1 MRDLNDYQDQ
11 YSDYPFEEILVK
23 YRKKKII
30 EILRQYNP
38 SKILEIGCGYD
49 PIVMHYDNFDEFCIV
64 EPTSRF
70 HENASRVL
78 TTHKKKH
85 QILLRKE
92 FLENDTDFLKD
103 RDFDFVILAGLLH
116 EVESPNT
123 MLQSVHSILKKDA
136 ILHINVPNAHSLHRL
151 IALHAGLIEDIC
163 ELSESNKRFQQNT
176 VFQLDQIK
184 HLLVENSFEILDSGT
199 IFIKP
204 FTHSQMQKLVD
215 LEILNDAIMDGLFK
229 ATSTLSDL
237 GSEIYLNVKVK

>member
-1 MRDLNDYQDQ
+1 MRDLNDYQCQ
-11 YSDYPFEEILVK
+11 YGDYSFEDILLR

-30 EILRQYNP
+30 EILNEYKPKR
-38 SKILEIGCGYD
+38 ILEIGCGND
-49 PIVMHYDNFDEFCIV
+49 PLFLHYNKFEEFCIV
-64 EPTSRF
+64 EPSTRF
-70 HENASRVL
+70 FENAVKVAGTNDNTERIV
-78 TTHKKKH
+78 
-85 QILLRKE
+85 IRNN
-92 FLENDTDFLKD
+92 FLENDLDFLKD
-103 RDFDFVILAGLLH
+103 KNFDFVILAGLLH
-116 EVESPNT
+116 EVESPSI
-123 MLQSVHSILKKDA
+123 MLESVHRIINEDA

-184 HLLVENSFEILDSGT
+184 HLLVENSFEILDYGT

>member
-1 MRDLNDYQDQ
+1 MRNLNSYQDQ
-11 YSDYPFEEILVK
+11 YEDYPFEKTLLK

-30 EILRQYNP
+30 EILSYYKPRR
-38 SKILEIGCGYD
+38 ILEIGCGND
-49 PIVMHYDNFDEFCIV
+49 PMFLHYNNFDEFCIV
-64 EPTSRF
+64 EPSTNF
-70 HENASRVL
+70 FENASRVL
-78 TTHKKKH
+78 KNHDQKH
-85 QILLRKE
+85 RILLRNE

-103 RDFDFVILAGLLH
+103 RDFDFAILAGLLH

-123 MLQSVHSILKKDA
+123 MLQSVHSILKRDA

-151 IALHAGLIEDIC
+151 IALHAGLIENIS

-184 HLLVENSFEILDSGT
+184 HLLVENSFEILDYGT

-215 LEILNDAIMDGLFK
+215 LEILNDAIMDGLFN

-237 GSEIYLNVKVK
+237 GSEIYLNVKLT